1 MAIIKDPKVIS
12 EMYDVID
19 IAVREIML
27 NRRAAEIFM
36 GVSNEDFDKH
46 LNELCDKWYG
56 RYGEMSKGEL
66 TMAMVANLLE
76 ARGE

>member
-19 IAVREIML
+19 ISVREIML

-36 GVSNEDFDKH
+36 GVSNEDFDKR
-46 LNELCDKWYG
+46 LNELCEKWYD
-56 RYGEMSKGEL
+56 RYGKMDKHEL
-66 TMAMVANLLE
+66 LSTMMANLLE